1 MSIQNRRPR
10 RRSLLQLVLL
20 AALPATFLA
29 LSAAPSGAVT
39 ITSISP
45 STTVASGTTLTVAG
59 TQDSVDEHYYF
70 VAVCGQSTP
79 LGRNCDAASAVGPVF
94 PSSGTWHAGPVATK
108 TFTNTSFIPGLS
120 PTAVSTTCKSS
131 AGDSTAGRVQCHV
144 VVSAYNTSGTQIGF
158 TSEPIFVT

>member
-59 TQDSVDEHYYF
+59 SQGANEHYYF

-79 LGRNCDAASAVGPVF
+79 LGSDCDAGSAVGPVF
-94 PSSGTWHAGPVATK
+94 PSGGTWHAGPTATK
-108 TFTNTSFIPGLS
+108 LFTNTSFIPGVS
-120 PTAVSTTCKSS
+120 PTAPSTTCKSS
-131 AGDSTAGRVQCHV
+131 SGDMTAGRVQCYV
-144 VVSAYNTSGTQIGF
+144 VVSAYNTSGTQIGA
-158 TSEPIFVT
+158 TSQAIWIT